1 MTDTP
6 EPAVVVLAQ
15 GKVASEEADITALV
29 LSAEELRIAT
39 DDELQASSALL
50 TSIKGRQKALSEIR
64 LSITRPMDEAKKR
77 VMEVFQPAVERLGQ
91 AEATL
96 KRAVLTY
103 TQERARKLRDEQA
116 QLEVAAEREREHLR
130 KEAELQRKAGHEV
143 RAEASEQLA
152 ETLAAPAAEAPV
164 STAGVHVRTTWRAE
178 VVDMAALAK
187 ACADGLV
194 SLELIEANMLA
205 LNARAREQKE
215 RLAIPG
221 VRAVSEQGVSARA

>member
-1 MTDTP
+1 MNDTP
-6 EPAVVVLAQ
+6 EPAVVVQAQ
-15 GKVASEEADITALV
+15 GMIASEEADITALV

-64 LSITRPMDEAKKR
+64 LSITKPMDAAKKR

-152 ETLAAPAAEAPV
+152 ENLAAPATEAPV
-164 STAGVHVRTTWRAE
+164 STHHQ
-178 VVDMAALAK
+178 
-187 ACADGLV
+187 
-194 SLELIEANMLA
+194 S
-205 LNARAREQKE
+205 
-215 RLAIPG
+215 
-221 VRAVSEQGVSARA
+221 

>member
-1 MTDTP
+1 MNDTP

-64 LSITRPMDEAKKR
+64 LSITKPMDAAKKR

-96 KRAVLTY
+96 KKAVLTY

-152 ETLAAPAAEAPV
+152 ENLAAPATEAPV

-187 ACADGLV
+187 ACADGSA
-194 SLELIEANMLA
+194 SLELIEPNMLA
-205 LNARAREQKE
+205 LNVRAREQKE

>member
-15 GKVASEEADITALV
+15 AGVDSEEADITALV

-64 LSITRPMDEAKKR
+64 LSITKPMDAAKKA

-96 KRAVLTY
+96 KRAVLAY

-116 QLEVAAEREREHLR
+116 LVEVAAEREREHLR

-152 ETLAAPAAEAPV
+152 ENLAAPAAEAPV

-187 ACADGLV
+187 ACADGSV
-194 SLELIEANMLA
+194 SLELIEANMPA

-215 RLAIPG
+215 RLALPG